1 MLSPYRHYGYCVFW
15 QFTPNSVQSRQLSKY
30 LISRINDTASILS
43 SKAWLRVTDS
53 GFIFCVIRLLWC
65 LKLHLECIIE
75 WYLKN
80 IAEVGV
86 FAYQNIDVLRNGA
99 KKRVALRFRCICA
112 FLLMFQL
119 VFLLCS
125 LSPPI
130 YYFKKIN

>member
-1 MLSPYRHYGYCVFW
+1 MCFFAYVPAYLFAMFTSPIVFN
-15 QFTPNSVQSRQLSKY
+15 QNSSQKY

-43 SKAWLRVTDS
+43 SKVWLRINDS

-86 FAYQNIDVLRNGA
+86 FAYQNIVVLGNGD
-99 KKRVALRFRCICA
+99 KR
-112 FLLMFQL
+112 
-119 VFLLCS
+119 
-125 LSPPI
+125 
-130 YYFKKIN
+130 